1 MGKYPWSAVPIR
13 SPAGCFVNRVNSV
26 SRAPRPRARHK
37 VEAAAGAAMESLFK
51 HNLEA
56 AAAAALAEAE
66 QLERSAELASNTVAA
81 AAAAP
86 GPGATT
92 VRGRPRARVI
102 DAAFLTEPLQR
113 PLDMMIVRAGADLEL
128 YAVGLGDIR
137 RRSLLTAH
145 AGRKA
150 VAVATSFGP
159 LGTLSHNL
167 LGTNFELHDTE
178 ARRHATVAFDVKF
191 GLSAAPRRLRVRL
204 ENTPEMV
211 YHSRA
216 PLYDP
221 LTQTYVSD
229 FGAAWANQLFSQTCA
244 YGSTLTKNSRPRWP
258 YPRCVLLRSQR
269 GCAIRQEFLL
279 GRRARRFHP
288 GDESR
293 RRGSNRRERDR
304 AREAI
309 V

>member
-1 MGKYPWSAVPIR
+1 
-13 SPAGCFVNRVNSV
+13 
-26 SRAPRPRARHK
+26 
-37 VEAAAGAAMESLFK
+37 MEILFK

-86 GPGATT
+86 GSGATT
-92 VRGRPRARVI
+92 VRGRPRII

-113 PLDMMIVRAGADLEL
+113 PLDMTIVRAGADLEL

-167 LGTNFELHDTE
+167 LGTTFELHDTE
-178 ARRHATVAFDVKF
+178 ARRHATVAFDVKV

-204 ENTPEMV
+204 ENRPETI

-221 LTQTYVSD
+221 LTRTYVSD
-229 FGAAWANQLFSQTCA
+229 FGAAWVNQLFSQT
-244 YGSTLTKNSRPRWP
+244 R
-258 YPRCVLLRSQR
+258 VLGPL
-269 GCAIRQEFLL
+269 
-279 GRRARRFHP
+279 
-288 GDESR
+288 
-293 RRGSNRRERDR
+293 
-304 AREAI
+304 
-309 V
+309 

>member
-37 VEAAAGAAMESLFK
+37 VEAAARAAMESLFK

-113 PLDMMIVRAGADLEL
+113 PLDMMVVRAGADLEL
-128 YAVGLGDIR
+128 YAVGLCDIR

-178 ARRHATVAFDVKF
+178 ARRHATVAP
-191 GLSAAPRRLRVRL
+191 PRSDRDRPHPPPRFLRGETRWRGNM
-204 ENTPEMV
+204 ERIE
-211 YHSRA
+211 
-216 PLYDP
+216 
-221 LTQTYVSD
+221 
-229 FGAAWANQLFSQTCA
+229 
-244 YGSTLTKNSRPRWP
+244 GSKERRNEGTK
-258 YPRCVLLRSQR
+258 
-269 GCAIRQEFLL
+269 
-279 GRRARRFHP
+279 GRRWW
-288 GDESR
+288 
-293 RRGSNRRERDR
+293 
-304 AREAI
+304 
-309 V
+309 